1 MTSEGNLF
9 STTGGNYSLESRLQS
24 VKSRL
29 FNVNRKVRELESNM
43 IFLLVNPELTYSTQ
57 SSSTSSSDGEGSQS
71 QVMRIQQ
78 VDFGQE
84 QFMTDPVMLDDEL
97 SQSFGLRHSLM
108 TAEEEILAAIHE
120 RDKEKEKNHEP
131 LDHHYYSESSDNF
144 GIRD

>member
-29 FNVNRKVRELESNM
+29 FNVNRKVRDLESNV
-43 IFLLVNPELTYSTQ
+43 ISLLVNPERIYSTQ
-57 SSSTSSSDGEGSQS
+57 SSSTSSDGEGS

-84 QFMTDPVMLDDEL
+84 QYLTDPAMLDDQL
-97 SQSFGLRHSLM
+97 SESLGM
-108 TAEEEILAAIHE
+108 RYALMIAEKEIFAAIHE

-131 LDHHYYSESSDNF
+131 LDHHYYSESSDIF
-144 GIRD
+144 DVRD